1 MYDKLQFVVSTSMG
15 NLGCRQTEVCRTSAP
30 SPLRAYGAHQF
41 IEHQT
46 FEFMTTIDKQRAA
59 ELLGKPGDR
68 NIVVLGDVMLDEFIW
83 GDVTRI
89 SPEAPVPVVDIRR
102 ESTHLGGAAN
112 VLANLVALGAKA
124 CVIGVV
130 GDDFG
135 GERIRSSVRDKSS
148 LQTEGSLVIDK
159 SRPTTIKTRII
170 AQNQMVVRADRERRT
185 PVNGQTEA
193 EIITATK
200 AALKDAHALIVSD
213 YDKGVITPRI
223 LTEVLPDAYRRMPVL
238 IDPKLRNFDSYRPA
252 TLITPNHHE
261 ALRMAGLEED
271 TDEGLQMVARA
282 IRQRLGCDAV
292 LITRGD
298 RGMMLIEGD
307 QHSINVETV
316 AREVFDVTGAGD
328 TVIAALAAALA
339 AGASMTEAAVLA
351 NHAAGI
357 VVGKLGTAAATVQEV
372 LDSIK

>member
-1 MYDKLQFVVSTSMG
+1 MAT
-15 NLGCRQTEVCRTSAP
+15 
-30 SPLRAYGAHQF
+30 
-41 IEHQT
+41 IE
-46 FEFMTTIDKQRAA
+46 KQRAA
-59 ELLGKPGDR
+59 DLLGKLSDR
-68 NIVVLGDVMLDEFIW
+68 NIIVLGDVMLDEFIW
-83 GDVTRI
+83 GEVTRI

-112 VLANLVALGAKA
+112 VLANLVALGSKA
-124 CVIGVV
+124 CVVGVV
-130 GDDFG
+130 GDDFA
-135 GERIRSSVRDKSS
+135 GERIRSSVRDKSA
-148 LQTEGSLVIDK
+148 LQTGDSLVSDK

-170 AQNQMVVRADRERRT
+170 AQNQMVVRADREHRT
-185 PVNGQTEA
+185 PVNGEIETR
-193 EIITATK
+193 IITAVK
-200 AALKDAHALIVSD
+200 AALEQAHALIISD

-223 LTEVLPDAYRRMPVL
+223 LGEVLPDAYKRMPVL
-238 IDPKLRNFDSYRPA
+238 IDPKLRNFEVYRPA

-271 TDEGLQMVARA
+271 TDEGLLMVARA
-282 IRQRLGCDAV
+282 IRKRLSCDAV

-307 QHSINVETV
+307 QDSINVQTV

-357 VVGKLGTAAATVQEV
+357 VVGKLGTATATTQEV

>member
-1 MYDKLQFVVSTSMG
+1 
-15 NLGCRQTEVCRTSAP
+15 
-30 SPLRAYGAHQF
+30 
-41 IEHQT
+41 
-46 FEFMTTIDKQRAA
+46 MTTIDKQRAA
-59 ELLGKPGDR
+59 ELLGKLGDC
-68 NIVVLGDVMLDEFIW
+68 NIVVLGDVMLDEFLW

-124 CVIGVV
+124 RVVGLV
-130 GDDFG
+130 GDDFA
-135 GERIRSSVRDKSS
+135 GERIRSSVSAKSDF
-148 LQTEGSLVIDK
+148 QEDGSLIKDG

-170 AQNQMVVRADRERRT
+170 AQNQMVVRADREHRT
-185 PVNGQTEA
+185 PVSGKTEGL
-193 EIITATK
+193 IIAAMK
-200 AALKDAHALIVSD
+200 AALENAHALVVSD
-213 YDKGVITPRI
+213 YDKGVVTPRI
-223 LTEVLPDAYRRMPVL
+223 LAEVLPIAYGRMPVL
-238 IDPKLRNFDSYRPA
+238 IDPKLRNFDAYRPA

-261 ALRMAGLEED
+261 ALRMANLEED
-271 TDEGLQMVARA
+271 SDEGLKQAARS
-282 IRQRLGCDAV
+282 IRDRLSCDAV

-298 RGMMLIEGD
+298 RGMMLVEAD
-307 QHSINVETV
+307 RDPINVDTA

-357 VVGKLGTAAATVQEV
+357 VVGKLGTATATAKEV
-372 LDSIK
+372 LDSIQ